1 MMQKKWQQ
9 PASFRGKPFFVAK
22 DGGEFGRRGAHHEFP
37 KRDKGYWE
45 DLGQLD
51 DVFTLECYTTERS
64 PGGYAA
70 ARDAVIAAAKEKGAG
85 ELAHPY
91 YGRKQVVCIG
101 ISVTHDKSEN
111 GIARFTL
118 TFVDA
123 AADASP
129 AQSADLKSEAHAA
142 AGEGVEACLGDFD
155 LTVSGVP
162 GFVSEA
168 TEGIIGDV
176 STALQDVFPVF
187 SMESF
192 GNASA
197 LLNNG
202 LPLVSGAS
210 ALLKNGLPF
219 VGGASALLKSGLSL
233 VGEASR
239 YFQGGFDLS
248 LLFTR
253 LAGSL
258 GGSLGLG
265 GVSTLARRVA
275 GLTRLLSPASGSWN
289 SAYTTQKKL
298 WSYGGA
304 LPAVPATTPARRIQA
319 ANQTALVNLV
329 QRVSLFE
336 AARCVPF
343 MQLESR
349 TFALNLREEL
359 TGSLDAAAEKTAS
372 DAVYYALENMRRV
385 VVEDLNSRAPS
396 LAQVASYTPAIT
408 TPALA
413 LSYELY
419 ETPHRAEEL
428 VSRNGIVHPG
438 RIPGGV
444 PLEVLRA

>member
-1 MMQKKWQQ
+1 MMQNKWQQ
-9 PASFRGKPFFVAK
+9 PTSFRGKPFFVAK
-22 DGGEFGRRGAHHEFP
+22 DSGEFGRRGAHHEFP

-85 ELAHPY
+85 DLAHPY

-101 ISVTHDKSEN
+101 ISVTHDKAEN

-123 AADASP
+123 AAEASP
-129 AQSADLKSEAHAA
+129 AQSADLKSEAHVA
-142 AGEGVEACLGDFD
+142 AGEGVEACLSNFD
-155 LTVSGVP
+155 LTVSGIP
-162 GFVSEA
+162 GFVTEA
-168 TEGIIGDV
+168 TEGIIGDI
-176 STALQDVFPVF
+176 STALQDVFPF
-187 SMESF
+187 I
-192 GNASA
+192 
-197 LLNNG
+197 
-202 LPLVSGAS
+202 SGE
-210 ALLKNGLPF
+210 GF
-219 VGGASALLKSGLSL
+219 GGASALLKSGLSL
-233 VGEASR
+233 VGEAAR

-248 LLFTR
+248 LLFAR
-253 LAGSL
+253 LAAFLPL
-258 GGSLGLG
+258 GD
-265 GVSTLARRVA
+265 VYTLARRIA
-275 GLTRLLSPASGSWN
+275 GLTRLLSPASGNWN
-289 SAYTTQKKL
+289 NAYTTQKKL
-298 WSYGGA
+298 WNYGGS
-304 LPAVPATTPARRIQA
+304 LPAVPATTTARRIQA

-349 TFALNLREEL
+349 TFALNLRDEL
-359 TGSLDAAAEKTAS
+359 TESLDAAAEKTAS

-385 VVEDLNSRAPS
+385 VVEDLSNRAPS
-396 LAQVASYTPAIT
+396 LAQVTTYTPAT
-408 TPALA
+408 TIPALA

-428 VSRNGIVHPG
+428 IARNGIVHPG